1 MILTPDQRLRVFV
14 SSTLVELAAE
24 REAVRRA
31 VEALELTP
39 VMFELGARPHPPRTL
54 YRAYLEQSHVFV
66 AIYWQRYGWIA
77 PDMQIS
83 GLEDEYELSGRLPR
97 LVYVKEP
104 APDRETKLVGLV
116 ARIEHEGETSYRTFT
131 STGELEELVRR
142 DLMTLMTERFRE
154 AGTQAPA
161 APASLPAPTT
171 PILGRDD
178 ETAALSKLITADGAR
193 LVTLTGPGGVGKTR
207 LALEVAASCREH
219 FSGAVFF
226 VPLAAVEDP
235 ARVPIAV
242 ARALRANP
250 AGKQTEVDAI
260 RDFFGD
266 RGALLVLDNFE
277 QVTEAAPLVTEL
289 LSSCPGLVALV
300 TSRAVLRLGG
310 EHEFPVDPLGVP
322 ADGPPDSLSEYES
335 VRLFIARARAARP
348 DFRMDDQ
355 NAAAVAEIC
364 RRLDGLPL
372 AIELAAARVKL
383 LPPALL
389 LERLDAGLEV
399 VSGGRRDAPERH
411 QALRNAV
418 LWSYE
423 LLTPEEKELFA
434 RLGVFTGSFTLE
446 AVEAVCT
453 TPGALDAVDGLSSL
467 IEKSLVRGDPAGRTP
482 GFQMLRTIR
491 DFAVEL
497 LDASGIAADARRKH
511 ARYYLE
517 RARAAQ
523 AGFRGPDQ
531 AAWSAELEGDN
542 FHAAFEWSLEQG
554 DVDALADA
562 GWALW
567 IFWFVAGTY
576 LREGRRLM
584 DRVLTRDDRLSRRAR
599 ARALGAR
606 GFLAFWQ
613 GDADAART
621 DLTAALDHFR
631 GLDDDEGI
639 AYCTGGLGIVENWTS
654 GGTVGG
660 AMLREAA
667 RRLDEHGDRWGAVM
681 MQNSRNWASS
691 ARVTSSALP
700 ESEHDYRST
709 LDQAEAIGAPHQ
721 IALARANLG
730 RYHIGRGEAESA
742 LPHLNASLQAL
753 VRIRHKGGLVY
764 LLDALAEASLLLGE
778 AEHAVRLL
786 AAAETVRDAIGAPA
800 FPAARERNRRNL
812 EAAKANLD
820 DDRFHEAWIAGAA
833 MSLDEAAAEARAVQ
847 PRTTTGLQHVPE

>member
-14 SSTLVELAAE
+14 SSTLGELAGE

-54 YRAYLEQSHVFV
+54 YRAYLDQSHVFV

-97 LVYVKEP
+97 LLYVKEP
-104 APDRETKLVGLV
+104 APDREAKLAGLV

-131 STGELEELVRR
+131 TTGELEELVRR
-142 DLMTLMTERFRE
+142 DLMTLVTERFRE
-154 AGTQAPA
+154 AGGHAPD

-171 PILGRDD
+171 PIVGRDD
-178 ETAALSKLITADGAR
+178 EIAALSELIAADDAR

-207 LALEVAASCREH
+207 LALEVAAACREH
-219 FSGAVFF
+219 FSGSVFF

-242 ARALRANP
+242 ARALRVNP
-250 AGKQTEVDAI
+250 VGKETEVHAI

-266 RGALLVLDNFE
+266 RDALLVLDNFE
-277 QVTEAAPLVTEL
+277 QVAEAAPFVTEL

-310 EHEFPVDPLGVP
+310 EHEFTVDPLGVP

-348 DFRMDDQ
+348 DFRMDDE

-383 LPPALL
+383 LPPTLL
-389 LERLDAGLEV
+389 LERLGAGLEI
-399 VSGGRRDAPERH
+399 VSGARRDAPERH

-418 LWSYE
+418 LWSYD
-423 LLTPEEKELFA
+423 LLTPEDQELFA
-434 RLGVFTGSFTLE
+434 RLGVFAGRFTLE
-446 AVEAVCT
+446 AVEAICT
-453 TPGALDAVDGLSSL
+453 TPGALDAVEGLSSL
-467 IEKSLVRGDPAGRTP
+467 IEKSLVRGDAAGRTP

-491 DFAVEL
+491 QFAVEML
-497 LDASGIAADARRKH
+497 EASGIAADARGAH
-511 ARYYLE
+511 ARYYLS

-523 AGFRGPDQ
+523 AGIRGRDQ
-531 AAWSAELEGDN
+531 AAWSAELEGEE
-542 FHAAFEWSLEQG
+542 FRAAFEWSLEQG

-567 IFWFVAGTY
+567 IFWWIAGTY
-576 LREGRRLM
+576 MREGRRLM
-584 DRVLTRDDRLSRRAR
+584 DRVLARNDRLSARAR

-606 GFLAFWQ
+606 GYLAFWQ

-621 DLTAALDHFR
+621 DLTAALDRFR
-631 GLDDDEGI
+631 GLRDDEGI
-639 AYCTGGLGIVENWTS
+639 AYCSGGLGMVEMFAS
-654 GGTVGG
+654 GGTAGV
-660 AMLREAA
+660 AELREAE
-667 RRLDEHGDRWGAVM
+667 RLLAERGDRWGAVM
-681 MQNSRNWASS
+681 MQNARNW
-691 ARVTSSALP
+691 ARVTSAVLP
-700 ESEHDYRST
+700 ESEHEYRSV
-709 LDQAEAIGAPHQ
+709 LDQAEAVGAPHQ
-721 IALARANLG
+721 IAVAQANLG
-730 RYHIGRGEAESA
+730 RYYIGRGDAERA
-742 LPHLNASLQAL
+742 LPHLHASLEAL
-753 VRIRHKGGLVY
+753 VGMRHKGGVVY
-764 LLDALAEASLLLGE
+764 LLDALAEGSLLLGE
-778 AEHAVRLL
+778 AAHAVRLL
-786 AAAETVRDAIGAPA
+786 AAAETIRDAIGAPA

-812 EAAKANLD
+812 ETAKALLD
-820 DDRFHEAWIAGAA
+820 DDRFHEAWIDGAA
-833 MSLDEAAAEARAVQ
+833 MSLGEAAAEARAVQ
-847 PRTTTGLQHVPE
+847 PRTAGQPVGR